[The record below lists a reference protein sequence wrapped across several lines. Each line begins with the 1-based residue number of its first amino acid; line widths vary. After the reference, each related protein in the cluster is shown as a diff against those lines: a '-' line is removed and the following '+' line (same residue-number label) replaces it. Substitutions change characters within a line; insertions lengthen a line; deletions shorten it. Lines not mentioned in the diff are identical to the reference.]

1 MVIPRLAIIDYKVRE
16 DVNVDI
22 FMLID
27 ELEQEIETGK
37 KVPLSS
43 KVLMEKERMLD
54 YIDKIRSGLPE
65 EMRQARWVVRERER
79 VINEAKLEAQEVL
92 DNAKDRIKKLT
103 QESEVVKEAKLH
115 SEEIIAEAHK
125 VAYEIKRGANQYADD
140 LLASIE
146 TRLQKTIATI
156 QDGRSELK
164 ERLPKREVNA
174 IEDAG

>member
-1 MVIPRLAIIDYKVRE
+1 M
-16 DVNVDI
+16 DI

-43 KVLMEKERMLD
+43 KFVMEKERILD
-54 YIDKIRSGLPE
+54 YIDKIRSELPE

-79 VINEAKLEAQEVL
+79 VINEAKMEAQEVL
-92 DNAKDRIKKLT
+92 DNTKNKITRLA
-103 QESEVVKEAKLH
+103 QESEVVREAKIQ

-125 VAYEIKRGANQYADD
+125 VAYEIKSGANQYADN

-146 TRLQKTIATI
+146 IKLQQTLATI
-156 QDGRSELK
+156 EEGRSELK
-164 ERLPKREVNA
+164 ERLPKKDINDIENA
-174 IEDAG
+174 G